1 MIPNPFQAAL
11 RALPLPL
18 QADALSSEVEVAV
31 SNPNPN
37 PNPTQNP
44 DPDPNPNPNQVEVAV
59 AAAVASLHRRS
70 FGAEAARMDKQF
82 EEQAQPAV
90 RAATDAN
97 FRASHQVWARVSTGT
112 GLGLAPGLG

>member
-1 MIPNPFQAAL
+1 MREKALEQLQAAL

-18 QADALSSEVEVAV
+18 QADALSSE
-31 SNPNPN
+31 
-37 PNPTQNP
+37 
-44 DPDPNPNPNQVEVAV
+44 VEVAV

-90 RAATDAN
+90 G
-97 FRASHQVWARVSTGT
+97 ASNPS
-112 GLGLAPGLG
+112 PKP

>member
-1 MIPNPFQAAL
+1 MQT
-11 RALPLPL
+11 
-18 QADALSSEVEVAV
+18 DALTAAVEA
-31 SNPNPN
+31 
-37 PNPTQNP
+37 
-44 DPDPNPNPNQVEVAV
+44 AV
-59 AAAVASLHRRS
+59 AAAAGALHRRS
-70 FGAEAARMDKQF
+70 FGAEPEVMDKQF